1 MKRLAGVLVLLV
13 ARSAAAVELG
23 SEGDLLSVDVHG
35 FASPGFIYTTNQVNY
50 LAQSDRGSFEFAEV
64 GINFTKA
71 LTDDLRLGLQLFAG
85 QLGPLGDYRPTV
97 DWFYIDYHFRDW
109 LGLRAGRVKIPFGL
123 YNEINDVDSAR
134 VAVLQPQALYSE
146 TSRNFLLAQTG
157 FELYGYH
164 RFGSAGALDY
174 RFYLGTVFI
183 DLPAPT
189 PFLVWDSVRTP
200 FIVGGRLL
208 WETPLSGLRLAVSAQ
223 DLRIDGTIN
232 VSLGV
237 PETLTVQIPGALTA
251 ASAEYTVGP
260 FQAAVEY
267 SRWFVGL
274 NSSDP
279 VIFPHEFVVSER
291 AYVMATYRVNR
302 WFWPGAYYAMYFPN
316 VDDRS
321 SPAGKGHD
329 LAGTLRFDI
338 NAHWIVK
345 LEGHLMAGTA
355 ELDST
360 LNGNQPQTA
369 LPPWWA
375 AFLVKTTAYF

>member
-1 MKRLAGVLVLLV
+1 MRRLPVLVMLLL
-13 ARSAAAVELG
+13 ARSAGAVQLG
-23 SEGDLLSVDVHG
+23 SEGDLLSVAVHG

-64 GINFTKA
+64 GLNFTKA

-85 QLGPLGDYRPTV
+85 QLGPRGDYRPTV

-146 TSRNFLLAQTG
+146 TTSNFLLAQTG

-164 RFGSAGALDY
+164 RFGAAGALEY
-174 RFYLGTVFI
+174 RFFLGTVFI
-183 DLPAPT
+183 DLPAST

-208 WETPLSGLRLAVSAQ
+208 WETPLSGLRLAVSVQ
-223 DLRIDGTIN
+223 DLRIDGTIH
-232 VSLGV
+232 VTFPE
-237 PETLTVQIPGALTA
+237 PETLTIQIPGVLTA
-251 ASAEYTVGP
+251 ASAEYTAGA
-260 FQAAVEY
+260 FQAALEY

-274 NSSDP
+274 NSSDTN
-279 VIFPHEFVVSER
+279 VYPHLSLVSER
-291 AYVMATYRVNR
+291 AYALATYRVNR

-329 LAGTLRFDI
+329 LAATLRFDI
-338 NAHWIVK
+338 NAHWLVK

-355 ELDST
+355 SLDPA
-360 LNGNQPQTA
+360 LNGNQPPTA
-369 LPPWWA
+369 LPLWWG

>member
-1 MKRLAGVLVLLV
+1 MRRLAALWLVLF
-13 ARSAAAVELG
+13 ARTALAVELG
-23 SEGDLLSVDVHG
+23 NEGDPLSVEVHG

-64 GINFTKA
+64 GLNFTKQ

-85 QLGPLGDYRPTV
+85 QLGRSGNYRPSV
-97 DWFYIDYHFRDW
+97 DWFYLDYHFRDW

-134 VAVLQPQALYSE
+134 VAILQPQAIYSE
-146 TSRNFLLAQTG
+146 TTNNFLLAQTG
-157 FELYGYH
+157 FELYGY
-164 RFGSAGALDY
+164 RRLGAAGALDY
-174 RFYLGTVFI
+174 RFFLGTVFI

-189 PFLVWDSVRTP
+189 PLFSWESVRTP
-200 FIVGGRLL
+200 WIVGGRLL
-208 WETPLSGLRLAVSAQ
+208 WETPLEGLRMGVSAQ
-223 DLRIDGTIN
+223 NLRIDGTVN
-232 VSLGV
+232 FFPLS
-237 PETLTVQIPGALTA
+237 ETVNVQIPGTLTA
-251 ASAEYTVGP
+251 ASVEYTAGS

-274 NSSDP
+274 NSSDLT
-279 VIFPHEFVVSER
+279 IFPHESITSER
-291 AYVMATYRVNR
+291 GYASATYRVNR

-338 NAHWIVK
+338 NPHWIVK
-345 LEGHLMAGTA
+345 LEGHLMAGTGS
-355 ELDST
+355 LDST
-360 LNGNQPQTA
+360 LNGNQPLTA